1 MKKVLALIV
10 TLTMVFSMFTTV
22 TFAKAT
28 KAAAYVPSGT
38 LTVWSFTDEL
48 KGMAKYYTKAFP
60 KVKINYV
67 MTPTAQYPQKLT
79 PALTSDNPPDV
90 FATEAAFVRQ
100 YIPDTEALADL
111 SSLEPD
117 VKAANL
123 YKYSQDVGRDA
134 KGVLRG
140 IAWQAT
146 PGAMF
151 YRRSLAKK
159 YLGTDDPAKIQ
170 VMVSNFSKFEA
181 LGAKLKTASKG
192 SVKLVSSLGDLYN
205 LYKAARKT
213 GWEKDG
219 KFVIDPKIIEYFKT
233 CKLFKDKGYE
243 AEQAQWGE
251 GWFAGMNGSLKDAK
265 GKPQEIFS
273 YLLPTWGLHYVL
285 KPNATNA
292 KTKKNTVGDWAMVQG
307 PSPYFWGGT
316 WLSASSKSPNLQLA
330 KHFIGWIT
338 TNKEFLTKY
347 VKDSGDFV
355 GSQVV
360 VNKVKS
366 TFSNPFL
373 KGQNDYVEFAKMA
386 TGINAKNLTGDDQ
399 NIETLMNAQLND
411 YVNGKKTLDKAIQAF
426 KDAVAN
432 QFTDLEVN

>member
-1 MKKVLALIV
+1 MKKVLALLI
-10 TLTMVFSMFTTV
+10 TLTMVFGLFSSMA
-22 TFAKAT
+22 FAKTT
-28 KAAAYVPSGT
+28 KAAPYVPSGT
-38 LTVWSFTDEL
+38 LTVWSFTTEL
-48 KGMAKYYTKAFP
+48 QDMAKYYTKEFP
-60 KVKINYV
+60 NVKINYV

-79 PALTSDNPPDV
+79 PALSSANPPDV
-90 FATEAAFVRQ
+90 FALESAFVKQ
-100 YIPDTEALADL
+100 YIPDTKDLADL

-123 YKYSQDVGRDA
+123 YKYSQDVGRDS

-140 IAWQAT
+140 LAWQAT

-159 YLGTDDPAKIQ
+159 YLGTDDPVKIQ
-170 VMVSNFSKFEA
+170 AMVSDFTKFQAVGE
-181 LGAKLKTASKG
+181 KLKTASNG
-192 SVKLVSSLGDLYN
+192 RVKLLSSNGDLYN

-213 GWEKDG
+213 GWESDG
-219 KFVIDPKIIEYFKT
+219 KFVIDPKITEYFKT
-233 CKLFKDKGYE
+233 AKIFKDKGYE

-251 GWFAGMNGSLKDAK
+251 GWFAGMNGSLKDVK
-265 GKPQEIFS
+265 GKPQDIFA

-292 KTKKNTVGDWAMVQG
+292 KTKITTAGDWAMVQG
-307 PSPYFWGGT
+307 PAPYFWGGT
-316 WLSASSKSPNLQLA
+316 WVSASAKSPNLELA
-330 KHFIGWIT
+330 KHFIAWIT
-338 TNKEFLTKY
+338 TNQKFLTQY

-386 TGINAKNLTGDDQ
+386 PSITAKNLTGDDQ
-399 NIETLMNAQLND
+399 NIETLMNAQLTD
-411 YVNGKKTLDKAIQAF
+411 YTNGKVTLDKAMSNLKAN
-426 KDAVAN
+426 VAN
-432 QFTDLEVN
+432 QFSDLEVN